1 MNRTRAVKA
10 QRARS
15 NDKPSRLYDEVVRIL
30 RRLEAEEGEADTAFA
45 EAMSDIW
52 RERET
57 MGLHRSSGIPH
68 PPRLL
73 GKHPLLLKVQPWLD
87 HVAVWNK
94 NGRPAVFTSQ
104 PYGLCWEALCG
115 LVDFCRQNGLEAGL
129 TPRVPGTTRA
139 LRSSSPLSGPAA
151 RALRL

>member
-10 QRARS
+10 QRARF

-57 MGLHRSSGIPH
+57 MGLHRSLGIPI
-68 PPRLL
+68 PR
-73 GKHPLLLKVQPWLD
+73 G
-87 HVAVWNK
+87 
-94 NGRPAVFTSQ
+94 
-104 PYGLCWEALCG
+104 C
-115 LVDFCRQNGLEAGL
+115 
-129 TPRVPGTTRA
+129 
-139 LRSSSPLSGPAA
+139 SGSIPCC
-151 RALRL
+151 